1 MLVVGW
7 CWLRLPLPYRFG
19 FNCSSSWEM
28 TFLRTPN
35 WVVMK
40 QSKAHTAGQED
51 KALVTHDGSRQSQS
65 DGAWDMCTSRDQE
78 ASQRA
83 LVEVE
88 DRYEAALDA
97 TGWSKAR
104 LMIFVQREDVGGDCY
119 KACSCDN
126 MSSSSRSRWVFAFL
140 MRAER
145 RCGVDSGVDF
155 SAAFAAAFTVSA
167 SATASAVPAPAPDSP
182 SGSPSACSGSAEPAA
197 AAFCRWMRAIVAI
210 GFLSLILRRF
220 FLFFLSPE
228 VAVAVAAVLVVP
240 SGMVVC
246 SISMGSMASSK
257 SSLVPSA

>member
-1 MLVVGW
+1 
-7 CWLRLPLPYRFG
+7 
-19 FNCSSSWEM
+19 
-28 TFLRTPN
+28 
-35 WVVMK
+35 MK

-155 SAAFAAAFTVSA
+155 SAAFAAAFTASA
-167 SATASAVPAPAPDSP
+167 SASAVPAPAPDSLFV
-182 SGSPSACSGSAEPAA
+182 SPSARSGSAEPPA

-220 FLFFLSPE
+220 FLFILRLSPE

>member
-1 MLVVGW
+1 M
-7 CWLRLPLPYRFG
+7 
-19 FNCSSSWEM
+19 
-28 TFLRTPN
+28 
-35 WVVMK
+35 
-40 QSKAHTAGQED
+40 
-51 KALVTHDGSRQSQS
+51 
-65 DGAWDMCTSRDQE
+65 
-78 ASQRA
+78 
-83 LVEVE
+83 EVE
-88 DRYEAALDA
+88 DRCEAALDA

-145 RCGVDSGVDF
+145 RCGVDCGVDF
-155 SAAFAAAFTVSA
+155 SAAFAAAFTASA
-167 SATASAVPAPAPDSP
+167 SASAAPAPAPDSP
-182 SGSPSACSGSAEPAA
+182 SARSGSAETPA

-228 VAVAVAAVLVVP
+228 VAVAVAAVSVVP

>member
-1 MLVVGW
+1 
-7 CWLRLPLPYRFG
+7 
-19 FNCSSSWEM
+19 
-28 TFLRTPN
+28 
-35 WVVMK
+35 MK

-51 KALVTHDGSRQSQS
+51 KVLVTHDGSRQSQS
-65 DGAWDMCTSRDQE
+65 DGAWDICTSRDQE

-155 SAAFAAAFTVSA
+155 SAAFAAAFTASA
-167 SATASAVPAPAPDSP
+167 SASAVPAPAPDSP
-182 SGSPSACSGSAEPAA
+182 SVPPSARSGSVARPA

-246 SISMGSMASSK
+246 LISMESMASSK

>member
-1 MLVVGW
+1 M
-7 CWLRLPLPYRFG
+7 
-19 FNCSSSWEM
+19 
-28 TFLRTPN
+28 
-35 WVVMK
+35 
-40 QSKAHTAGQED
+40 
-51 KALVTHDGSRQSQS
+51 
-65 DGAWDMCTSRDQE
+65 
-78 ASQRA
+78 
-83 LVEVE
+83 EVE
-88 DRYEAALDA
+88 DRCEAALDA

-119 KACSCDN
+119 NACSCDN

-167 SATASAVPAPAPDSP
+167 SASASAVPAPAPDSP
-182 SGSPSACSGSAEPAA
+182 SARSGSAETPA

-246 SISMGSMASSK
+246 SISM
-257 SSLVPSA
+257 

>member
-1 MLVVGW
+1 
-7 CWLRLPLPYRFG
+7 
-19 FNCSSSWEM
+19 
-28 TFLRTPN
+28 
-35 WVVMK
+35 MK

-51 KALVTHDGSRQSQS
+51 KVLVTHDGSRQSQS
-65 DGAWDMCTSRDQE
+65 DGAWDICTSRDQE

-97 TGWSKAR
+97 TGWSKAQ
-104 LMIFVQREDVGGDCY
+104 LMIVVQREDVGGDCY

-145 RCGVDSGVDF
+145 RCGVDSGVGF
-155 SAAFAAAFTVSA
+155 SAAFAAAFTASA
-167 SATASAVPAPAPDSP
+167 SASAAPAPAPDSP
-182 SGSPSACSGSAEPAA
+182 SARSGSAETPA
-197 AAFCRWMRAIVAI
+197 AAFCRWMRARVAI

>member
-1 MLVVGW
+1 
-7 CWLRLPLPYRFG
+7 
-19 FNCSSSWEM
+19 
-28 TFLRTPN
+28 
-35 WVVMK
+35 
-40 QSKAHTAGQED
+40 
-51 KALVTHDGSRQSQS
+51 
-65 DGAWDMCTSRDQE
+65 
-78 ASQRA
+78 
-83 LVEVE
+83 
-88 DRYEAALDA
+88 
-97 TGWSKAR
+97 
-104 LMIFVQREDVGGDCY
+104 MIFVQREDVGGDCY

-155 SAAFAAAFTVSA
+155 SAAFAAAFTASA
-167 SATASAVPAPAPDSP
+167 SAFAVPATAADSP
-182 SGSPSACSGSAEPAA
+182 SVSPSARSGSAEPAA